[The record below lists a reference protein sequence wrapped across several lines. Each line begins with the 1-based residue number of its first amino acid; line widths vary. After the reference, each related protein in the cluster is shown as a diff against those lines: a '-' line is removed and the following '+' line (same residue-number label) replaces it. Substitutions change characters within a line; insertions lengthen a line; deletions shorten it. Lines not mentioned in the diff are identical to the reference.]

1 MIVDHLTTGDV
12 MRYTGAMA
20 YVKYDH
26 RKRLLTISVD
36 RAPGRRAHDV
46 AHTQFREEIWRD
58 AKKAG
63 VPVLNHEIKLSA
75 LFINPE
81 SPDIDNLLVALFRA
95 LDGKTGDKSKALL
108 GDDGQIVGLRE
119 VDIWFQ

>member
-1 MIVDHLTTGDV
+1 
-12 MRYTGAMA
+12 MA

-26 RKRLLTISVD
+26 RKRLLTVSVD
-36 RAPGRRAHDV
+36 RAPGRRAHEV
-46 AHTQFREEIWRD
+46 AHKQFREEIWR
-58 AKKAG
+58 AAQKAA

-75 LFINPE
+75 LFTNPE
-81 SPDIDNLLVALFRA
+81 SPDVDNLLVALCRA

-119 VDIWFQ
+119 VDVWFKD